1 MFCGN
6 CGNEVESGST
16 FCPVCGSPV
25 EASNKKGVDSKKV
38 GKLIAIVVAVVA
50 IVIVATVGLKVYSY
64 IKSKPTDKQLELAV
78 NNYQNGGIVTTDGKW
93 LYYNDNGLCK
103 VLLKDG
109 SKQTSVSDE
118 VTPEK
123 MFYAGNSIFY
133 YKFPG
138 IYKAQADKWKE
149 NDLKLSVFTEDCFQT
164 DGKNYYVTGQGNSDD
179 SGVYSVSV
187 SNEKKRT
194 QISDI
199 HPTRLLMYKDYIYIQ
214 SGFDSINDMQM
225 RILEPGE
232 LARMEKIKLI

>member
-103 VLLKDG
+103 VLLRMV
-109 SKQTSVSDE
+109 Q
-118 VTPEK
+118 
-123 MFYAGNSIFY
+123 N
-133 YKFPG
+133 
-138 IYKAQADKWKE
+138 
-149 NDLKLSVFTEDCFQT
+149 KLLF
-164 DGKNYYVTGQGNSDD
+164 
-179 SGVYSVSV
+179 
-187 SNEKKRT
+187 
-194 QISDI
+194 
-199 HPTRLLMYKDYIYIQ
+199 
-214 SGFDSINDMQM
+214 QM
-225 RILEPGE
+225 RLRPRKCFMPEIVFSITNSQVYIRP
-232 LARMEKIKLI
+232 KLINGKKMI

>member
-93 LYYNDNGLCK
+93 LYYNDCRLRH
-103 VLLKDG
+103 
-109 SKQTSVSDE
+109 
-118 VTPEK
+118 
-123 MFYAGNSIFY
+123 
-133 YKFPG
+133 
-138 IYKAQADKWKE
+138 
-149 NDLKLSVFTEDCFQT
+149 
-164 DGKNYYVTGQGNSDD
+164 
-179 SGVYSVSV
+179 YSS
-187 SNEKKRT
+187 S
-194 QISDI
+194 
-199 HPTRLLMYKDYIYIQ
+199 
-214 SGFDSINDMQM
+214 FC
-225 RILEPGE
+225 
-232 LARMEKIKLI
+232 